1 MTESPDERSRR
12 VGHNEALYRQVNERI
27 EALNE
32 TFGTVAGD
40 FAVICE
46 CGDLGCKDQISVSRE
61 AYEQTRANPARFL
74 VRPGHEVLDVERVV
88 GRDDDYVVVEKVPQ
102 DAVRV
107 AEETD
112 PRS

>member
-1 MTESPDERSRR
+1 
-12 VGHNEALYRQVNERI
+12 
-27 EALNE
+27 
-32 TFGTVAGD
+32 
-40 FAVICE
+40 
-46 CGDLGCKDQISVSRE
+46 
-61 AYEQTRANPARFL
+61 

-102 DAVRV
+102 EAVRV